1 MCLGVVGRIEE
12 IKDEMAV
19 AEIMGVRREISIVL
33 VPDIKVG
40 EYVMI
45 HAGFAINPIDEQAAK
60 ETEELLVEF
69 LKHAREGSLRNSKS

>member
-12 IKDEMAV
+12 IKDTMAV
-19 AEIMGVRREISIVL
+19 VEIMGVQREISVVL

-45 HAGFAINPIDEQAAK
+45 HAGFAINPIDKEAAK
-60 ETEELLVEF
+60 ETEELLKQVYGETP
-69 LKHAREGSLRNSKS
+69 

>member
-12 IKDEMAV
+12 IRGDMAV
-19 AEIMGVRREISIVL
+19 VEIMGVQRDISIVL

-45 HAGFAINPIDEQAAK
+45 HAGFAINPIDEEAAK
-60 ETEELLVEF
+60 ETEELLKQVYGDIP
-69 LKHAREGSLRNSKS
+69 L